1 MRRKR
6 KTKGKRTRIKGGRR
20 VEGREAV
27 KRSSK
32 VKMVVK
38 MNCCKYPSTDLEPE
52 APGKRRSAFAFTT
65 WGQTL
70 LVEKRFLRE
79 NSFPRLPDESH
90 PPSSERNQY

>member
-38 MNCCKYPSTDLEPE
+38 RHE
-52 APGKRRSAFAFTT
+52 
-65 WGQTL
+65 L
-70 LVEKRFLRE
+70 LQIPF
-79 NSFPRLPDESH
+79 H
-90 PPSSERNQY
+90 